1 MARRH
6 PNRSKSRAQRLD
18 EAREVQLPSVCDVC
32 VVGGGASGLAAAIA
46 AAEAGARV
54 VVLERDAECGRTI
67 LATGNG
73 RCNFANTH
81 LDWGRYNS
89 PDFVRSVAGESFL
102 GDVLAFFRTS
112 GLIWAEEDGRLYPQ
126 SRQAASVRNVLLARA
141 MRAGVL
147 LAAAREAV
155 LVTPSGRGFVVRY
168 AERFEGGRTLSLGA
182 SSVILASGGRALA
195 PVARVGLEMRPMTP
209 VLCALACSGKLFSKV
224 DGRRAHVDAALI
236 RNDALVAREPG
247 EVLFRT
253 YGVSGI
259 VAFDLSRIARP
270 GDTLELDLVPGT
282 TEEELSGLLRSG
294 LPLDGFL
301 DPVIAELLR
310 DEERDTSP
318 KDLPQVFAYDVKHL
332 DLRVEGKAD
341 EAHAQVTRG
350 GLANDQ
356 FAPSTL
362 ECRRLPGLFA
372 CGEALDVDGACGG
385 FNLAWAWK
393 SGLVAGSAAARRA
406 GEQ

>member
-1 MARRH
+1 MARRRAS
-6 PNRSKSRAQRLD
+6 RSDYRTRQAD
-18 EAREVQLPSVCDVC
+18 AARTVQVPSVCDVC
-32 VVGGGASGLAAAIA
+32 VVGGGASGLVAAIA

-54 VVLERDAECGRTI
+54 VVLERDLECGRTI

-73 RCNFANTH
+73 RCNFANVD
-81 LDWGRYNS
+81 LSWDNYND
-89 PDFVRSVAGESFL
+89 PDFVAAVAGEAFL

-112 GLIWAEEDGRLYPQ
+112 GLVWAEEAGRLYPQ

-141 MRAGVL
+141 RRAGVC
-147 LAAAREAV
+147 LAPARE
-155 LVTPSGRGFVVRY
+155 VTSVSPSGRGYSVRY
-168 AERFEGGRTLSLGA
+168 AERMDGGRSFSLGA
-182 SSVILASGGRALA
+182 TAVVLSSGGRALA
-195 PVARVGLEMRPMTP
+195 PVSSLGLEVVPMTP
-209 VLCALACSGKLFSKV
+209 VLCALACSGIALGRV

-247 EVLFRT
+247 EVLFRP

-259 VAFDLSRIARP
+259 VAFNLSRTARP

-282 TEEELSGLLRSG
+282 TEDELAGLLRSG

-310 DEERDTSP
+310 AEEADTSRS
-318 KDLPQVFAYDVKHL
+318 DLPQVFAYDVKHL
-332 DLRVEGKAD
+332 GLRVEGKAD

-350 GLANDQ
+350 GLANRQ
-356 FAPSTL
+356 FDGDTL
-362 ECRRLPGLFA
+362 ECRGRRGLFA

-385 FNLAWAWK
+385 YNLAWAWK
-393 SGLVAGSAAARRA
+393 SGLVAGSAAAVRA
-406 GEQ
+406 GEL